1 MWATCKGMRNS
12 LETRRVLG
20 KPMMKGES
28 ADWWPGIVI
37 NPNHPEN
44 VSLHIKFPLTAHVWW
59 VSINLLL
66 DQ

>member
-1 MWATCKGMRNS
+1 MWATCRGTRNS

-44 VSLHIKFPLTAHVWW
+44 VSLHIKFQLTAHV
-59 VSINLLL
+59 
-66 DQ
+66 